1 MKIKNLSSFTRCLLL
16 ALGYAVFWTV
26 LHYAVTG
33 ARMQPLWLVPQIL
46 SSALIFFCFNA
57 LFVSFNPYK
66 YGRFWQGLVS
76 IIYVQP
82 IFQLAYFQNYK
93 AFLDQPN
100 FSLLI
105 REPFFLLKV
114 FVIEFTLLRTIAFL
128 LVLGLF
134 WFINS
139 FVLRPTE
146 QRPPGPRAF
155 DFFLNRWAL
164 LFSIVMIALQVKWC
178 IEMDLSQLA
187 MRPFYVIT
195 LMALISFCVYLVRSK
210 GLRTERALIFLL
222 MIANLSQLYILNVRF
237 LDSRGLFTADQIFYR
252 GFFGAFY
259 IQSAFGDLEQND
271 TARAKFS
278 KLPVAQMDYN
288 ILISLNDAQRW
299 DRLSSN
305 GYSKPTDEELDWFY
319 KKSFNF
325 QFPISP
331 ANFTDTAV
339 PALLYGMG
347 SDQDMQKFKSS
358 LPFWDYFAKG
368 AETFFISSQD
378 TTWAKLNLLYASI
391 GQKHVWSA
399 TKQPGYKGNG
409 EDTIDVFSYDYLK
422 KYLPTLTKPWV
433 GVWQTYASHYPFTVE
448 KGFERYLPCDKTRES
463 GIPALE
469 NCYLN
474 AQVYSAHL
482 RSELFKTL
490 DLDKTIVVLTSDH
503 GEGMN
508 EHGVLYHGLDYHQ
521 EMVKVPFN
529 FYIPPKIL
537 AKLPAEAVANFKAN
551 LHHVVSTMD
560 LVPSLLHLHEMLTGQ
575 KLAENYSDFSGRSL
589 FLAPTPRVVF
599 STHCFPQYRCYSRE
613 ILFAT
618 DDYYVTFK
626 PSEGFYKIYD
636 TWKDPQQ
643 LHALDFSEIDLKKF
657 EFLIEESARIH
668 PFGQGM
674 KAYYEHLKANGFKA
688 F

>member
-1 MKIKNLSSFTRCLLL
+1 MKIKNLSTFNRCLLL
-16 ALGYAVFWTV
+16 ALGYALFWTV
-26 LHYAVTG
+26 MHYAMTG
-33 ARMQPLWLVPQIL
+33 AKMQGLWLVPQIL
-46 SSALIFFCFNA
+46 SSTLIFFCFNG
-57 LFVSFNPYK
+57 LFASFNNYRA
-66 YGRFWQGLVS
+66 GIFWQGLISV
-76 IIYVQP
+76 IYVQP
-82 IFQLAYFQNYK
+82 FFQLAYFQNYK

-105 REPFFLLKV
+105 REPYFLIKV
-114 FVIEFTLLRTIAFL
+114 FVIEFTLIRTILFL
-128 LVLGLF
+128 IVLFLF

-139 FVLRPTE
+139 YFLRP
-146 QRPPGPRAF
+146 QVPRRTGVRF
-155 DFFLNRWAL
+155 YDFFMNRWAL
-164 LFSIVMIALQVKWC
+164 AFTALMIILQVKWC
-178 IEMDLSQLA
+178 LENDLSQLA

-195 LMALISFCVYLVRSK
+195 LMALVSALIYLVRTK
-210 GLRTERALIFLL
+210 GSRIDRALVLVLL
-222 MIANLSQLYILNVRF
+222 VANVSQLYVLNIRF

-252 GFFGAFY
+252 GFFGAFF
-259 IQSAFGDLEQND
+259 IQSAFGDLEQNEV
-271 TARAKFS
+271 AREKFF
-278 KLPVAQMDYN
+278 KLPVAKMDYN
-288 ILISLNDAQRW
+288 ILVSLNDAQRW
-299 DRLSSN
+299 DHLSSN
-305 GYSKPTDEELDWFY
+305 GYAKPTDEELDWFY
-319 KKSFNF
+319 KRSFNF

-339 PALLYGMG
+339 PAILYGMG

-358 LPFWDYFAKG
+358 LPFWDFFAKG

-399 TKQPGYKGNG
+399 TKQPGYKGG
-409 EDTIDVFSYDYLK
+409 SEDTIDVFSYDYLK
-422 KYLPTLTKPWV
+422 SYLPTLKGPWV

-448 KGFERYLPCDKTRES
+448 PAFERYLPCDKTRES

-474 AQVYSAHL
+474 AQVYSSHL
-482 RSELFKTL
+482 RSELLKTV
-490 DLDKTIVVLTSDH
+490 DLEKTIVVLTSDH

-529 FYIPPKIL
+529 LYIPPKIL
-537 AKLPAEAVANFKAN
+537 ERLPVEAVNN
-551 LHHVVSTMD
+551 LKENVHHVMSTMD
-560 LVPSLLHLHEMLTGQ
+560 LVPTLLDLHQMLTGQ
-575 KLAENYSDFSGRSL
+575 KLSEDFGEFSGKSL
-589 FLAPTPRVVF
+589 FAKPEPRVIF

-626 PSEGFYKIYD
+626 PAEGFYKIYD

-643 LHALDFSEIDLKKF
+643 LHPLEFSQIDLKKF
-657 EFLIEESARIH
+657 EFLVDGAAKIH

-674 KAYYEHLKANGFKA
+674 RAYYEHLKANGFRA